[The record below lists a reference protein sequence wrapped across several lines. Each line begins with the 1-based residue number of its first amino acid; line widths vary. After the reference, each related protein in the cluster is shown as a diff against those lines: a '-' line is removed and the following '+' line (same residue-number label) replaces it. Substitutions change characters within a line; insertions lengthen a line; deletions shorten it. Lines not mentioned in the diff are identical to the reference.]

1 MKHEKEEEQNLL
13 ENRDKTEHFMLQLR
27 VVRAFK
33 STLEDLEDR
42 RSIHSLRSLKGS
54 KTPAMANLFHQNR
67 AYFQKHQHTPQ
78 TSPNAEI
85 SIAVPQRPP
94 LNINDFNAR
103 YMDDDGPPSLDERSD
118 GQSKETRI

>member
-1 MKHEKEEEQNLL
+1 
-13 ENRDKTEHFMLQLR
+13 MLQLR

-33 STLEDLEDR
+33 SNLEDLEDR
-42 RSIHSLRSLKGS
+42 RSIHSLRSLKGN
-54 KTPAMANLFHQNR
+54 KTPALGNLFHQNR
-67 AYFQKHQHTPQ
+67 AYFQKYQHSPQ
-78 TSPNAEI
+78 TSPNEDF
-85 SIAVPQRPP
+85 SIAVPQKPP

>member
-1 MKHEKEEEQNLL
+1 
-13 ENRDKTEHFMLQLR
+13 
-27 VVRAFK
+27 
-33 STLEDLEDR
+33 
-42 RSIHSLRSLKGS
+42 
-54 KTPAMANLFHQNR
+54 MANLFHQNR

-78 TSPNAEI
+78 TSPNEDF
-85 SIAVPQRPP
+85 SIAVPQRPA